1 MPAAVDALP
10 VTTRAP
16 ARARAAALLL
26 VAATGAG
33 LLTAAP
39 ASADPGRTAAQARS
53 EAAAAASAAQAAG
66 AAVARAQAELTRS
79 TAAVGSAV
87 SQSVQAQV
95 EADRS
100 AAQARQEKAAAT
112 ARVRSLYM
120 DGALGAGTAGARR
133 GLALLSSA
141 VSGADPAVAERA
153 FEAVRRSDRERVAQQ
168 EAGASAA
175 LRRAQDAQSGATAA
189 VATMR
194 DVAAQVSRAD
204 DALRLAQSRVEAL
217 QGEAARLQAAED
229 AAAALAAAQAAAAAL
244 NASAAG
250 RAATVHARGV
260 PADYA
265 GLYVRAAATC
275 PGMRPALL
283 AAVGQVESGHGVD
296 TGPSSAGAVGPMQ
309 FMPATFAAYAVDGDG
324 DGDVDAQD
332 PADAVF
338 TAAAYLCANGAGK
351 GGEAEAS
358 AVFRYN
364 HADWY
369 VQMVQRVAD
378 ELAAQGFGS

>member
-1 MPAAVDALP
+1 M
-10 VTTRAP
+10 TTRAP
-16 ARARAAALLL
+16 ARVRTAALLL
-26 VAATGAG
+26 AAASGAG
-33 LLTAAP
+33 LLAAGP
-39 ASADPGRTAAQARS
+39 ASADPGRTAAQARAD
-53 EAAAAASAAQAAG
+53 AAAAVSAAQAAG
-66 AAVARAQAELTRS
+66 SAVARAQDELTRS

-100 AAQARQEKAAAT
+100 AAQAEREKAAAT

-141 VSGADPAVAERA
+141 VSGGDPAVAERA
-153 FEAVRRSDRERVAQQ
+153 FAAVRRTDRERVAQQ

-175 LRRAQDAQSGATAA
+175 RQRALDAQSGATAA

-229 AAAALAAAQAAAAAL
+229 AAAALAAAQAAAASL

-265 GLYVRAAATC
+265 GLYVRGAATC
-275 PGMRPALL
+275 PGMRPELL
-283 AAVGQVESGHGVD
+283 AAVGQVESGHGVN

-351 GGEAEAS
+351 GREAEAS